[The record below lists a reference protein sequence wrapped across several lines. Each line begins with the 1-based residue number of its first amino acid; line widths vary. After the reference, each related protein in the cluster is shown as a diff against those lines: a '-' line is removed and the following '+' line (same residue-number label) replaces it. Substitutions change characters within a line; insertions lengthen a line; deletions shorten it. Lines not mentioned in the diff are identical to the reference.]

1 MKKIEKTELELLR
14 DNQDRLLTHVIIGY
28 VVDILLIIFLVV
40 KG

>member
-1 MKKIEKTELELLR
+1 MKKSDKEIKQLQ

-28 VVDILLIIFLVV
+28 IVDLLLIAFLIL